1 MLSTFAT
8 LYKRNHF
15 SIARTFRTMTLIRSM
30 LSSGRSRIW
39 SHTCAM
45 TASFALSTGCGSA
58 NSSASEMS
66 SLCNALFGQDVC
78 EISDVKSCTRN
89 PQEVLLQMGGKK
101 ITLVDIPGVGENED
115 RDREYAQLY
124 SKILPELDVALW
136 VIKADDR
143 AMSSDEAFFKQI
155 VKPHVE
161 QGKVFFFV
169 INQCDKIEPF
179 REWNES
185 GHEPGPKQL
194 QNIQRKVTDV
204 ATRFSV
210 PESKIIP
217 VSACEKYNLVR
228 LIDEMVF
235 AMPKDKKIT
244 IVNSAARENVS
255 AQAQE
260 DAKKGFFETVGEI
273 IENAV
278 DKGAEVI
285 GKVIDVIDTAKDF
298 IRDLFWWL

>member
-1 MLSTFAT
+1 MFENLSREGIQTT
-8 LYKRNHF
+8 EEQRKNINR
-15 SIARTFRTMTLIRSM
+15 
-30 LSSGRSRIW
+30 RINEVLNYEPKVGV
-39 SHTCAM
+39 
-45 TASFALSTGCGSA
+45 FGKTGVGK
-58 NSSASEMS
+58 S
-66 SLCNALFGQDVC
+66 SLCNAMFGQDVC
-78 EISDVKSCTRN
+78 PISDVEACTRN
-89 PQEVLLQMGGKK
+89 PQEVLLQMGGRK
-101 ITLVDIPGVGENED
+101 ITLLDVPGAGESEK
-115 RDREYAQLY
+115 RDREYVELY
-124 SKILPELDVALW
+124 SKLLPELDVVLW

-143 AMSSDEAFFKQI
+143 ALSSDEAFFKQI

-169 INQCDKIEPF
+169 LNQCDKIEPF
-179 REWNES
+179 REWDEHA
-185 GHEPGPKQL
+185 HEPGAKQL

-204 ATRFSV
+204 ASHFAV
-210 PESKIIP
+210 PESKVIP

-228 LIDEMVF
+228 LLDEMVF

-244 IVNSAARENVS
+244 LVNSAARENVS
-255 AQAQE
+255 DRAQE

-298 IRDLFWWL
+298 IRDLFWWF

>member
-1 MLSTFAT
+1 MNEQDLFAKMAERGIQTT
-8 LYKRNHF
+8 LEQQQNIKR
-15 SIARTFRTMTLIRSM
+15 
-30 LSSGRSRIW
+30 RINEVLNYEPKVGV
-39 SHTCAM
+39 
-45 TASFALSTGCGSA
+45 FGKTGVGK
-58 NSSASEMS
+58 S
-66 SLCNALFGQDVC
+66 SLCNAMFGQDVC
-78 EISDVKSCTRN
+78 PISDVEACTRN
-89 PQEVLLQMGGKK
+89 PQEVLLQMGGRK
-101 ITLVDIPGVGENED
+101 ITLLDVPGAGESEE
-115 RDREYAQLY
+115 RDREYAELY
-124 SKILPELDVALW
+124 SKLLPELDVVLW

-143 AMSSDEAFFKQI
+143 ALSSDEAFFKQI

-169 INQCDKIEPF
+169 LNQCDKIEPF
-179 REWNES
+179 REWDEHA
-185 GHEPGPKQL
+185 HEPGAKQL

-204 ATRFSV
+204 ASHFAV
-210 PESKIIP
+210 PESKVIP

-228 LIDEMVF
+228 LLDEMVF

-244 IVNSAARENVS
+244 LVNSAARENVS
-255 AQAQE
+255 DRAQE

-298 IRDLFWWL
+298 IRDLFWWF